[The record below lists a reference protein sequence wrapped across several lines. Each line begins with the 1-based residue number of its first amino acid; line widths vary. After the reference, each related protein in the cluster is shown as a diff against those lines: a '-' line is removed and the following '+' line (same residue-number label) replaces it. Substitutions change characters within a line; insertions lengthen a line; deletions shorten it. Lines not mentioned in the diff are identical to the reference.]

1 MKEYAEMFEKIFNE
15 KKNNKNLNNKNQIEE
30 DLNDK
35 INLIANLQKIFDV
48 MPDGVKS
55 AEIIKALKPLLS
67 DELQQKADEAVK
79 MLKIFNVIP
88 ELKEKDILN

>member
-15 KKNNKNLNNKNQIEE
+15 KKNTKNQQQKTQTEE
-30 DLNDK
+30 DLNEK
-35 INLIANLQKIFDV
+35 INIIANLQKIFDA
-48 MPDGVKS
+48 MPDSVKS

-88 ELKEKDILN
+88 DLKDKDILN

>member
-1 MKEYAEMFEKIFNE
+1 MFEKIFNE
-15 KKNNKNLNNKNQIEE
+15 KKNTKNQQQKTQTEE
-30 DLNDK
+30 DLNEK
-35 INLIANLQKIFDV
+35 INIIANLQKIFDA
-48 MPDGVKS
+48 MPDSVKS

-88 ELKEKDILN
+88 DLKDKDILN